1 MVSEDRIRTAV
12 ATIKRGGT
20 VIYPTETVYGLGADA
35 FSEDAV
41 RKVYKIKNRD
51 FSQPLSVAVSSF
63 EMLQEVAFVA
73 SECLEVLSELLPG
86 PVTVLLRRKAGVA
99 PVLTAGSAGSEV
111 EVVGVRF
118 PENEVARRLIEGAGP
133 LTATSANLSG
143 RAPPTCVEEV
153 EIKADIILNG
163 GKCKYSVQS
172 TVVDFSATATPKEKK
187 IEIKRRG
194 AGYERILHILR
205 RKVAGEGLHGL
216 SVP

>member
-86 PVTVLLRRKAGVA
+86 PVTVLLRRKVGVA
-99 PVLTAGSAGSEV
+99 PVLTAGSEV

-163 GKCKYSVQS
+163 GKCKYSVPS

>member
-99 PVLTAGSAGSEV
+99 QVLTAGSAGSEV

>member
-99 PVLTAGSAGSEV
+99 PVLTAGSEV

>member
-99 PVLTAGSAGSEV
+99 QVLTAGSAGS

-163 GKCKYSVQS
+163 GKCK
-172 TVVDFSATATPKEKK
+172 
-187 IEIKRRG
+187 
-194 AGYERILHILR
+194 
-205 RKVAGEGLHGL
+205 
-216 SVP
+216 

>member
-99 PVLTAGSAGSEV
+99 QVLTAGSEV

>member
-1 MVSEDRIRTAV
+1 MVTEDRIRTAV